1 MRNTTPLYLLLIN
14 FLFLSCSVKAQDP
27 TAGFDTIYQRAD
39 RSSVNSFHFDHPDF
53 RNIGFERFS
62 MKLHKPSGK
71 NNYNRHFSIDGLI
84 NNEIT
89 VLNWQVLIIGNW
101 SKVLKPYYSDG
112 SEEDKGW
119 SFYRKD
125 KFSWGEYFKGYI
137 RSGKDTISNFIVYT
151 NPDLKE
157 IFSRLLQTAMSYN
170 YVTDPEHF
178 QKAFR
183 SKRNFA
189 ITGKMEDIPF
199 KLIYIE
205 PIRMVWISREE
216 QLYAVFATEDIYSQD
231 GIWAGGQST
240 NRPFLLLKPGH
251 TWDDEAEMIRLSM
264 LTMLI
269 ADLVKPGEI
278 Y

>member
-1 MRNTTPLYLLLIN
+1 MRNTTPLYLLPGL
-14 FLFLSCSVKAQDP
+14 FLFLISTVRAQDAI
-27 TAGFDTIYQRAD
+27 AGFDTIYQRAD

-84 NNEIT
+84 TNEIT
-89 VLNWQVLIIGNW
+89 VLNWQVFIIGNW

-112 SEEDKGW
+112 SDEDKGW

-137 RSGKDTISNFIVYT
+137 RSEKDTISNFFVYT
-151 NPDLKE
+151 NPASEE
-157 IFSRLLQTAMSYN
+157 IFSSLLQTAISYN

-178 QKAFR
+178 KKAFQ

-189 ITGKMEDIPF
+189 VTGNIYDIPF

-205 PIRMVWISREE
+205 PIRMAWIFKAE
-216 QLYAVFATEDIYSQD
+216 QLQAVFATEDMYNPGSIS
-231 GIWAGGQST
+231 AGGQTSNKT
-240 NRPFLLLKPGH
+240 FLMLKPGH

-269 ADLVKPGEI
+269 ADLVKPGNI

>member
-1 MRNTTPLYLLLIN
+1 MRNTTPLHLLPVI
-14 FLFLSCSVKAQDP
+14 FLFLSCSVKAQDF

-39 RSSVNSFHFDHPDF
+39 RSSVNTFHFDHPDF
-53 RNIGFERFS
+53 RNVGFERFS

-71 NNYNRHFSIDGLI
+71 TNYERQFSIDGLI
-84 NNEIT
+84 NNDLK
-89 VLNWQVLIIGNW
+89 VLNWEVVLIGYW
-101 SKVLKPYYSDG
+101 TKLLKPYYSNG
-112 SEEDKGW
+112 SDEDQGW
-119 SFYRKD
+119 SFTRKD
-125 KFSWGEYFKGYI
+125 KFSWGEYFKGYV
-137 RSGKDTISNFIVYT
+137 RSGKEIISNFFVYT
-151 NPDLKE
+151 KPASLE
-157 IFSRLLQTAMSYN
+157 MFSGLLQTAKSYN

-178 QKAFR
+178 KKAFL

-189 ITGKMEDIPF
+189 VTGNIEDIPF

-205 PIRMVWISREE
+205 PIRMVWIFKED
-216 QLYAVFATEDIYSQD
+216 QLHAVFATEDIYSQD

-264 LTMLI
+264 MTMLI